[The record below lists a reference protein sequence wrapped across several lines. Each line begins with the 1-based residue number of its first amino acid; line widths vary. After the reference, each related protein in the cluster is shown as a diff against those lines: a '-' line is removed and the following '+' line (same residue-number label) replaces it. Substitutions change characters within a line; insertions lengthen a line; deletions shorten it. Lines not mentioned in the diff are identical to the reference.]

1 MVPIGKL
8 TSNSNG
14 IVKVL
19 AEVLLIVNI
28 LPASVKA
35 KV

>member
-1 MVPIGKL
+1 MGKL

-14 IVKVL
+14 MVKVL
-19 AEVLLIVNI
+19 AAVLLIVNI